1 MALRRSISR
10 EASAREH
17 VCPECRSKAIERVHQ
32 QDVFERLTLMLR
44 RRRRYRCLECDNRF
58 YDRPVSKQDSSRL
71 R

>member
-17 VCPECRSKAIERVHQ
+17 VCPECRSKAIERLHRE
-32 QDVFERLTLMLR
+32 DVFERLILMLR
-44 RRRRYRCLECDNRF
+44 RKRRYRCLDCDNRF
-58 YDRPVSKQDSSRL
+58 YDCPVSTQYWSRL